1 MKSNKIGIFAV
12 VAIMIGLTYFLYKS
26 GKIPII
32 FNQMED
38 LQFNWLMSAFVS
50 IIFYWVFEAKIL
62 KCIVD
67 SMEENLSFWNAF
79 KIAMIGQFFSGVT
92 PFATG
97 GQPAQLL
104 VLNKEKLSIGKSSSA
119 LMMKFIFYQGTLI
132 IYCVLLLVFKLS
144 FFLKKSSNLGNFII
158 IGFIVNIFVI
168 ALLLFFSFSK
178 KSNLKTMEKILNCL
192 NRFMLIKNLNEQI
205 ERYKK
210 NIMEFHDAIIGLK
223 NNLKLVLQ
231 IVIFTLLQL
240 TFYFIVPYFLY
251 RSFGM
256 EGGSLINFIAAT
268 AFVLMITSF
277 VPIPG
282 GSGGAEG
289 GFYLIFGMLFLSKYI
304 ITALVLWRFMTYY
317 FWILIGGIFT
327 ILWGSKFSFE

>member
-1 MKSNKIGIFAV
+1 M
-12 VAIMIGLTYFLYKS
+12 
-26 GKIPII
+26 
-32 FNQMED
+32 
-38 LQFNWLMSAFVS
+38 
-50 IIFYWVFEAKIL
+50 
-62 KCIVD
+62 
-67 SMEENLSFWNAF
+67 
-79 KIAMIGQFFSGVT
+79 
-92 PFATG
+92 
-97 GQPAQLL
+97 
-104 VLNKEKLSIGKSSSA
+104 
-119 LMMKFIFYQGTLI
+119 
-132 IYCVLLLVFKLS
+132 
-144 FFLKKSSNLGNFII
+144 
-158 IGFIVNIFVI
+158 
-168 ALLLFFSFSK
+168 
-178 KSNLKTMEKILNCL
+178 NCL